1 VEGAVRKLLHVFL
14 ILAICTLIQCSK
26 STEEKSEQ
34 PEGEP
39 GVETESAAPAGKVM
53 TSTDGLC
60 QVTTQGG
67 WEVTKGLHKKAKL
80 QISNPYKEMFLVVF
94 SEKKDMFPDLKL
106 EDHSKETVKNLLET
120 MNGGYA
126 KPAVEVTLDGNR
138 ALINEVRGK
147 AGNNMKIVYVHAN
160 VETPFYFH
168 EVLAWTPDKRYNQN
182 KYELDSVVKSFKE
195 VKAAPAAET
204 SKS

>member
-1 VEGAVRKLLHVFL
+1 MKKLLHLFL
-14 ILAICTLIQCSK
+14 ILALCSLVQCSK
-26 STEEKSEQ
+26 SAEEKSEP
-34 PEGEP
+34 PEGEA
-39 GVETESAAPAGKVM
+39 GVESEPAAPTGKVM
-53 TSTDGLC
+53 ASTDGVC
-60 QVTTQGG
+60 EVITQGG

-120 MNGGYA
+120 MSGGYA
-126 KPAVEVTLDGNR
+126 KPASEVTLDGNR
-138 ALINEVRGK
+138 ALINEIRGT
-147 AGNNMKIVYVHAN
+147 ASNNMKIVYLHAN

-182 KYELDSVVKSFKE
+182 KYELESVVKSFKE
-195 VKAAPAAET
+195 VKATPAVQT
-204 SKS
+204 TKS

>member
-1 VEGAVRKLLHVFL
+1 MRKLLHVFL

-26 STEEKSEQ
+26 SAEEKSEP
-34 PEGEP
+34 PEGES

-67 WEVTKGLHKKAKL
+67 WETTKGLHKKAKL

-94 SEKKDMFPDLKL
+94 SEKKDRFPDLKL
-106 EDHSKETVKNLLET
+106 EDHSKETIKNLLET
-120 MNGGYA
+120 LNGGYA
-126 KPAVEVTLDGNR
+126 KPAVEVTFDGNR
-138 ALINEVRGK
+138 ALMTEVRGT

-168 EVLAWTPDKRYNQN
+168 EILAWTPDKKYKQNQ
-182 KYELDSVVKSFKE
+182 YELDGVVKSFKE
-195 VKAAPAAET
+195 VKAAPAVQN

>member
-1 VEGAVRKLLHVFL
+1 MRKLLYLFL

-26 STEEKSEQ
+26 PAEEKTE
-34 PEGEP
+34 PPAGEA
-39 GVETESAAPAGKVM
+39 GVEPEPTAPTGKVM

-106 EDHSKETVKNLLET
+106 EEHSKETVKNLLET
-120 MNGGYA
+120 MSGGYE
-126 KPAVEVTLDGNR
+126 KPTVEVTLDGNR
-138 ALINEVRGK
+138 ALMNEIRGT

-160 VETPFYFH
+160 VETPFCFH
-168 EVLAWTPDKRYNQN
+168 EILAWTPDKKYNQN
-182 KYELDSVVKSFKE
+182 KYELDSVVKSFQ
-195 VKAAPAAET
+195 
-204 SKS
+204 